1 MNCKAKKFKKFKGSK
16 SSKSSRG
23 KPGIHPKK
31 IQKSSKKFKKFKGSS
46 WKNTVLG
53 VYFPF
58 KTLKVKYTLF
68 DLSLAFD
75 SSVVF

>member
-1 MNCKAKKFKKFKGSK
+1 MNCKAKKFKKFQKVQGVNLEST
-16 SSKSSRG
+16 
-23 KPGIHPKK
+23 PKK
-31 IQKSSKKFKKFKGSS
+31 NPKKFQKVQKFKGSS
-46 WKNTVLG
+46 WKNTVLD